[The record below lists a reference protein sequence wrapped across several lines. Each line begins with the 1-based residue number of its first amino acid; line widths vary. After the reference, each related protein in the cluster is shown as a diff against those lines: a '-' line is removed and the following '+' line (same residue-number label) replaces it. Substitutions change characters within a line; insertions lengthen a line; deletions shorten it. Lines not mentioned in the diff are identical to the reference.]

1 MIPRQFIRSVFGL
14 GCLSAVLL
22 AAAPHAASAKNI
34 VVFAPHPDDEA
45 LIASGVIHR
54 AKMNGDT
61 IKVVLATS
69 GDCKLPAYP
78 HVRQLETMAA
88 MRLLGLADDDVIFLG
103 YPDCGLRQ
111 LYFSYTSPTS
121 QFTSTA
127 GMSQTYGFEGLG
139 RTDYHTYIYG
149 APGKYNKPTMLQDIR
164 TVLLNYRPQDVY
176 TTSGYDD
183 LNDHHALGFFVTEA
197 LVALTREDPTFQPT
211 LHEALV
217 HEPCEMVCDP
227 GYHWPMPA
235 FTPTDDMHMPP
246 FLAMTPLSWTE
257 AERVV
262 VPEVMQSTDP
272 AVNLKY
278 RAIGEYVSQGRD
290 WLWSFVKRD
299 EVFWK
304 SELWANLAL
313 KATATASSGLP
324 GAAANRV
331 NDGSVSGAPR
341 NAEGE
346 WVSSGQLAGAWVRLT
361 WPAARTVTRIVL
373 HDRPNTTDNVEQGTL
388 TFSDGST
395 IPVGALPTNGVGF
408 AVEFAAKTVTWVQF
422 TVGGASGSNVGLAEL
437 EVYGPPTE
445 KLPPQTPT
453 PNTAPTLV
461 SGPTP
466 AQASI
471 SDVESTDIT
480 VEAADAEGD
489 PLTYTWTSG
498 SSTLTGAGP
507 VVTFTPPLVS
517 EPTTFRV
524 DVTVAD
530 GRGGSVDGGV
540 DITVSPSGLPA
551 NIAPY
556 ATVTV
561 SSQAASQPGV
571 RAIDGV
577 VDGYPGDA
585 QREWATVQ
593 QLAGAWIQL
602 TWGSA
607 QTITRAVLH
616 DRINTTDQI
625 LAGRLVFSDGSS
637 INFGT
642 LPDNGTAL
650 TISFAARTVTWV
662 RLEVTSARG
671 YSTGLAELE
680 VIRAGAPG
688 SNHAPVITSSGPDA
702 SPAAITDIQSS
713 TITVTASDV
722 DGDALSYAWEANGG
736 AVNGSGT
743 TVTFT
748 PPRVTVTT
756 TFRVTVQVADD
767 WGGATTG
774 FVDITV
780 TPSGAPLNL
789 APSATATA
797 SSENT
802 ARNQQAIKA
811 LDGVVDGFPNDGTKE
826 WATVSQVAGAWIQ
839 LTWPSAQTIYRVVLN
854 DRINTTDQIL
864 AGVLRFSDGSSVP
877 VGALPDAGGPLT
889 VSFASRSVTSV
900 RLEVTSGRG
909 SSVGLAEMSVFA
921 TPPAGSNTPPQIVSG
936 PLASPTSINDLQSAT
951 ISVNATDA
959 QGDPLGYVWGT
970 TGGTLEGSGAA
981 ITFRPVRVLTPTT
994 YRISVQIDDGNGGAA
1009 TGFIDLTVTPSGAP
1023 LNLAGTGAATA
1034 SSANTSRGQ
1043 GAAKAIDGVIG
1054 GFPGD
1059 GTKEWASVN
1068 QLVGAWF
1075 QLTWPS
1081 PQPVHRVVLHD
1092 RINTTDQILGGILRF
1107 SDGFSIPF
1115 GTLPNDGAGLQVN
1128 FAARS
1133 VTWVRMEVTAA
1144 RGGAVG
1150 LAEFEIFA
1158 PPPAGSNGAPQI
1170 TSGPSATSTTI
1181 TDIETTTITVAASD
1195 PEGDALGY
1203 GWQTSGGTLIGTGT
1217 TVTFKPVRSTTTV
1230 TYRVQVEVFDTNGGA
1245 ATNFV
1250 DITVLPSG
1258 APINLA
1264 EFATATA
1271 STQATGQ
1278 GQTAAKAI
1286 DGIVSG
1292 YPVDST
1298 KEWASSGQLAG
1309 AWLQVTWSTAQTVS
1323 RIELHDRINLSDQ
1336 ILTATLRFSD
1346 GSTIAV
1352 GTLPNDG
1359 TVLPIDFS
1367 ARAVTWVRLEITS
1380 ARGWSTGL
1388 AEIKVF

>member
-1 MIPRQFIRSVFGL
+1 MISRQFIRSVFSL
-14 GCLSAVLL
+14 GCLSAVFL
-22 AAAPHAASAKNI
+22 AAPQAASAKNI

-111 LYFSYTSPTS
+111 LYFNYTSPTS
-121 QFTSTA
+121 QYTSTA

-183 LNDHHALGFFVTEA
+183 LNDHYALGFFVTEA

-217 HEPCEMVCDP
+217 HEPCELVCDP
-227 GYHWPMPA
+227 NYHWPMPA
-235 FTPTDDMHMPP
+235 FTPTTDMHMPP
-246 FLAMTPLSWTE
+246 FLAMTPLSWAE

-262 VPEVMQSTDP
+262 VPEVMQSTDE

-278 RAIGEYVSQGRD
+278 RAIGEYVSQGRS

-313 KATATASSGLP
+313 KAAATASSGTP
-324 GAAANRV
+324 GSTADRV
-331 NDGSVSGAPR
+331 NDGSVTGAPR
-341 NAEGE
+341 KPDGE
-346 WVSSGQLAGAWVRLT
+346 WVSNGQLGGAWARLT
-361 WPAARTVTRIVL
+361 WPAARTVTRIVI
-373 HDRPNTTDNVEQGTL
+373 HDRPNTTDNVDQGTL

-395 IPVGALPTNGVGF
+395 IPVGALPTNGVGLTI
-408 AVEFAAKTVTWVQF
+408 EFPEKSVTWVQF
-422 TVGGASGSNVGLAEL
+422 NVTGASGSNAGLAEL
-437 EVYGPPTE
+437 EVYGPPTA
-445 KLPPQTPT
+445 KLPPQTPA
-453 PNTAPTLV
+453 PNTPPTIV

-466 AQASI
+466 AQSAI
-471 SDVESTDIT
+471 SDVESTDVT

-498 SSTLTGAGP
+498 DSTVTGVGP

-517 EPTTFRV
+517 AATTFRV
-524 DVTVAD
+524 DVSVAD
-530 GRGGSVDGGV
+530 GRGGTVAGGV

-551 NIAPY
+551 NIARY

-561 SSQAASQPGV
+561 SSETGTQPGI
-571 RAIDGV
+571 RAVDGV
-577 VDGYPGDA
+577 VDGFPGDL

-607 QTITRAVLH
+607 QTVTRAVLH

-625 LAGRLVFSDGSS
+625 LAGRLLFSDGSS
-637 INFGT
+637 INVGT
-642 LPDNGTAL
+642 LPDNGTGL

-662 RLEVTSARG
+662 RLEVTNARG
-671 YSTGLAELE
+671 YSTGLAEFE
-680 VIRAGAPG
+680 VFRAGAPG
-688 SNHAPVITSSGPDA
+688 SNHAPVITASSPAA
-702 SPAAITDIQSS
+702 SPAEITDIQTSN
-713 TITVTASDV
+713 ITVTASDV
-722 DGDALSYAWEANGG
+722 DGDTLSYFWETNGG
-736 AVNGSGT
+736 TLAGT
-743 TVTFT
+743 GAAVTFT
-748 PPRVTVTT
+748 PPRVSIAT
-756 TFRVTVQVADD
+756 TFRVSVQVTDD
-767 WGGATTG
+767 WGGAAAG
-774 FVDITV
+774 FVDVTV

-789 APSATATA
+789 APAAAITA

-802 ARNQQAIKA
+802 FRGQQAVKA
-811 LDGVVDGFPNDGTKE
+811 VDGVIDGFPADSSKE
-826 WATVSQVAGAWIQ
+826 WATVSQLAGAWIQ
-839 LTWPSAQTIYRVVLN
+839 LTWSSPQPVYRVVLN
-854 DRINTTDQIL
+854 DRINTSDQIL
-864 AGVLRFSDGSSVP
+864 SGLLRFSDGSTIP
-877 VGALPDAGGPLT
+877 VGTLPNAGAPYTLT
-889 VSFASRSVTSV
+889 FASRSVTWV
-900 RLEVTSGRG
+900 RLEVTSGTG
-909 SSVGLAEMSVFA
+909 SSVGLAEFAIYA
-921 TPPAGSNTPPQIVSG
+921 TPPAGSNTPPQITSG
-936 PLASPTSINDLQSAT
+936 PTASPTSITDLQATT
-951 ISVNATDA
+951 ISVTATDA
-959 QGDPLGYVWGT
+959 QGDSLGYAWST
-970 TGGTLEGSGAA
+970 PGGTLEGSGAA
-981 ITFRPVRVLTPTT
+981 VTFRPPRILAPTT
-994 YRISVQIDDGNGGAA
+994 FRIGVQVDDGSGGMAV
-1009 TGFIDLTVTPSGAP
+1009 GFVDVPVTPSGAP
-1023 LNLAGTGAATA
+1023 LNLAGSGTATA
-1034 SSANTSRGQ
+1034 STQNTSRGQ
-1043 GAAKAIDGVIG
+1043 TAAKAIDGVVG

-1059 GTKEWASVN
+1059 GTKEWSTVN
-1068 QLVGAWF
+1068 QLTGAWF
-1075 QLTWPS
+1075 QLAWAS
-1081 PQPVHRVVLHD
+1081 PQSVYRVILHD
-1092 RINTTDQILGGILRF
+1092 RINTTDQILGGVLRF

-1115 GTLPNDGAGLQVN
+1115 GTLPNDGAGLEVN
-1128 FAARS
+1128 FPRRS
-1133 VTWVRMEVTAA
+1133 VTWVRMEVTSA

-1158 PPPAGSNGAPQI
+1158 PPPAGTNGAPQI
-1170 TSGPSATSTTI
+1170 TSGPSATSATI
-1181 TDIETTTITVAASD
+1181 TDIETTAITVAATD
-1195 PEGDALGY
+1195 PEGDVLGY
-1203 GWQTSGGTLIGTGT
+1203 AWQTSGGTLIGAGT
-1217 TVTFKPVRSTTTV
+1217 TITFKPPRSTTAV
-1230 TYRVQVEVFDTNGGA
+1230 TYRVQVEVFDTNGGS

-1264 EFATATA
+1264 EHATATA
-1271 STQATGQ
+1271 STQATAQ

-1298 KEWASSGQLAG
+1298 KEWASVVQLGG
-1309 AWLQVTWSTAQTVS
+1309 AWIQLTWSTAQTVS

-1336 ILTATLRFSD
+1336 ILAATLRFSD

-1359 TVLPIDFS
+1359 VALPIEFS
-1367 ARAVTWVRLEITS
+1367 ARSVTWVRLEITS